1 MCEMTRVPEPA
12 LSTVPAASVVFVTA
26 PTAGRSASASD
37 GAMVQALLTDRR
49 EC

>member
-1 MCEMTRVPEPA
+1 MRDMRIVANSA
-12 LSTVPAASVVFVTA
+12 LSTVPAASEGSGTA
-26 PTAGRSASASD
+26 PRADCSAIASD